1 LIKLL
6 TAATTSILGITATK
20 NYLKVEH
27 SQDDTLITQM
37 IEASILFVENYSG
50 FKTSPETW
58 EQYETGDV
66 AKINLDLAPVD
77 SINSITEYDDFDSTG
92 SLLTASTDFRIA
104 GNDLI
109 HVDGYWPKRREVDGY
124 VINYTVGTWLASDR
138 RIEALKTAALRCVGW
153 LYENREEF
161 VVNVQESFNVQYDF
175 NSVPAGVKRLLN
187 PFMRNVG
194 I

>member
-1 LIKLL
+1 MLKLL
-6 TAATTSILGITATK
+6 TAATVSILGITATK

-27 SQDDTLITQM
+27 TQDDTLITQL
-37 IEASILFVENYSG
+37 IEASILFVENYTG

-58 EQYETGDV
+58 EQSETGGV
-66 AKINLDLAPVD
+66 NKVTLDLAPID
-77 SINSITEYDDFDSTG
+77 SINSVMEYDDFDSTG
-92 SLLTASTDFRIA
+92 SLLTASTFRRS

-109 HVDGYWPKRREVDGY
+109 HVNGYWPKQRDVDGY
-124 VINYTVGTWLASDR
+124 VVNYTVGAWLASDR

>member
-1 LIKLL
+1 MLKLL
-6 TAATTSILGITATK
+6 TAATVSILGITATK

-27 SQDDTLITQM
+27 SQDDSLITQL
-37 IEASILFVENYSG
+37 IEASILFVENYTG

-58 EQYETGDV
+58 EQSESGGVD
-66 AKINLDLAPVD
+66 KITLDLAPID
-77 SINSITEYDDFDSTG
+77 SINSVMEYDSFDSTG
-92 SLLTASTDFRIA
+92 SLLTASTFRNS

-109 HVDGYWPKRREVDGY
+109 HIDGYWPKNRDVDGY
-124 VINYTVGTWLASDR
+124 KINYTVGSWLASDR

>member
-1 LIKLL
+1 MLKLL
-6 TAATTSILGITATK
+6 TAATVSILGITATK

-27 SQDDTLITQM
+27 TQDDTLITQM
-37 IEASILFVENYSG
+37 IEASILFVENYTG
-50 FKTSPETW
+50 LKTSPETW
-58 EQYETGDV
+58 EQSETGDV
-66 AKINLDLAPVD
+66 AKLTLDLAPID
-77 SINSITEYDDFDSTG
+77 SINSMVQYDSFDSTG
-92 SLLTASTDFRIA
+92 SLLTASTDFRRA

-109 HVDGYWPKRREVDGY
+109 HVNGYWPKNRDGDGY

-187 PFMRNVG
+187 PFIRNVG
-194 I
+194 V